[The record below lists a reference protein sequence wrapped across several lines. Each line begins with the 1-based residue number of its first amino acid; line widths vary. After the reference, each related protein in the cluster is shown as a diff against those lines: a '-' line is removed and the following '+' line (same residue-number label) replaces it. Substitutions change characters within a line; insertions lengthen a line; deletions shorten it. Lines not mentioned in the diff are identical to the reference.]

1 MKPSP
6 ARLRLETY
14 PRRKDV
20 PIRFSDIDFFRHLNN
35 VATGQFYDEARFE
48 LLSESYNAGGA
59 RGRMVIANVDI
70 AYLREA
76 KYPGTITVGT
86 GIVKLG
92 ERSAVIG
99 QALFLAGKCIG
110 AADSV
115 VVSVDDSG
123 GAPVPAAVR
132 TFFEALLLP
141 EA

>member
-1 MKPSP
+1 MKPTA

-48 LLSESYNAGGA
+48 LLSEAYRATGE
-59 RGRMVIANVDI
+59 RGRMVIANFDI

-86 GIVKLG
+86 GIVRIG
-92 ERSAVIG
+92 DRSAVIG
-99 QALFLAGKCIG
+99 QALFLGERCIG

-115 VVSVDDSG
+115 VVSVDDNG

-132 TFFEALLLP
+132 AFFESLLLS
-141 EA
+141 ED